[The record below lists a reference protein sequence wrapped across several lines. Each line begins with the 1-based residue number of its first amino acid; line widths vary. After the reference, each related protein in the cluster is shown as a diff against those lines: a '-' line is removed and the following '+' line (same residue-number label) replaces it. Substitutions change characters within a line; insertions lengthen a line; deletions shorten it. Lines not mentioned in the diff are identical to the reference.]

1 MSIKLDKKHKAILD
15 VLSRYGEINATK
27 IARLTGLHYRTVSKK
42 LVELVEMG
50 IVEERRF
57 GRLRLFR
64 IKGKLL

>member
-1 MSIKLDKKHKAILD
+1 MELDEKHKAILD

-27 IARLTGLHYRTVSKK
+27 IARLAGLHYRIASKK
-42 LVELVEMG
+42 LSELVEMG

>member
-1 MSIKLDKKHKAILD
+1 MELDEKHKAILD
-15 VLSRYGEINATK
+15 VLCKYGEINATK
-27 IARLTGLHYRTVSKK
+27 IARLAGLQYRIASKK
-42 LVELVEMG
+42 LSELVEMG